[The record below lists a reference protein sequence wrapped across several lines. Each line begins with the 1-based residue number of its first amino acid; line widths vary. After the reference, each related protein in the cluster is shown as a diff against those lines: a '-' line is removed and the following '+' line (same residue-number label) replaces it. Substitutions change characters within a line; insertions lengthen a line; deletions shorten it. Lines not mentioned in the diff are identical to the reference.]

1 MTLQGKSFSITG
13 ALPVSRD
20 AFAAFIERNGG
31 EFHPNPKR
39 NTLYL
44 IAADTGIYGYTGK
57 MAKAM
62 ANGTQII
69 DPLTVCEWVGV
80 TMAQVKEGTRS
91 AAYGDGSAHY
101 KAEASANLRKEQRI
115 IAKATDGLRESL
127 QLYVDAQEKVKFA
140 EPVRVMVED
149 SDEVARCIGIAVYRT
164 ASHRKEYVLCT
175 TEGEAVYL
183 DDVHPG
189 CVADIYA
196 AAVA

>member
-13 ALPVSRD
+13 ALPVSRE

-69 DPLTVCEWVGV
+69 EPDTVCEWVGV
-80 TMAQVKEGTRS
+80 SLDQIAANPIAYTYGSVDQEYRAQ
-91 AAYGDGSAHY
+91 AAKSLNG
-101 KAEASANLRKEQRI
+101 EQRTI
-115 IAKATDGLRESL
+115 KKATAGLRESL
-127 QLYVDAQEKVKFA
+127 QIYIDAHEKVRFA
-140 EPVRVMVED
+140 QPVRVMVED

-175 TEGEAVYL
+175 TEGEAIYL

>member
-1 MTLQGKSFSITG
+1 MRLQGKSFSITG
-13 ALPVSRD
+13 TLPVSRD
-20 AFAAFIERNGG
+20 AFAAFIVSNGG

-39 NTLYL
+39 GTQYL
-44 IAADTGIYGYTGK
+44 IVAETGIYGYTGK

-62 ANGTQII
+62 ANGTQIV
-69 DPLTVCEWVGV
+69 DPLTVCGWVGV
-80 TMAQVKEGTRS
+80 TMSQVKEGTRS
-91 AAYGDGSAHY
+91 AAYGGSSASY
-101 KAEASANLRKEQRI
+101 KAEASANLRKEQRT

-127 QLYVDAQEKVKFA
+127 QLYVDAHDKVRFT

-189 CVADIYA
+189 CVADIYTA
-196 AAVA
+196 TVA

>member
-1 MTLQGKSFSITG
+1 MKLSGKTFSITG
-13 ALPVSRD
+13 ALPVSRE

-39 NTLYL
+39 STQYL

-62 ANGTQII
+62 ANGTKII
-69 DPLTVCEWVGV
+69 DPLTVCGWVGV
-80 TMAQVKEGTRS
+80 TMSQVKDIVRT
-91 AAYGDGSAHY
+91 ATYGDSSARY
-101 KAEASANLRKEQRI
+101 KAEASANLRKEQRT

-140 EPVRVMVED
+140 QPVRVMVED
-149 SDEVARCIGIAVYRT
+149 SDEVCRCIGIAVFRT
-164 ASHRKEYVLCT
+164 ASHRKEYVLAT
-175 TEGEAVYL
+175 TEREVIYL

-189 CVADIYA
+189 CIADIYTA
-196 AAVA
+196 TVA